1 MAGTAG
7 TFQYSLLLMFLLF
20 SFSQAKEI
28 LVGGNKDAW
37 KVPSSQSD
45 SLNEWAE
52 KSRFRMGDS
61 LVWKYESGKDSVLQV
76 TREAYLSCN
85 TSSPIDE
92 YKDGNTKVTLDRSGP
107 FYFISG
113 TNGHCEKGQK
123 MIVVVLSPRH
133 RYTGI
138 SPAPS
143 PAEFEGPA
151 VAPTSSA
158 TSLKSCFIVVL
169 GILLLALF

>member
-1 MAGTAG
+1 MADLV

-28 LVGGNKDAW
+28 LIGGSKDAW
-37 KVPSSQSD
+37 KVPSSQSE

-52 KSRFRMGDS
+52 KSRFRI
-61 LVWKYESGKDSVLQV
+61 VWQYESGKDSVLQV
-76 TREAYLSCN
+76 TRDAYLSCN
-85 TSSPIDE
+85 TSSPIEE
-92 YKDGNTKVTLDRSGP
+92 YKDENTKVTLDRSGP

-143 PAEFEGPA
+143 PAESEGPA

-158 TSLKSCFIVVL
+158 TSLKSGFMVVL
-169 GILLLALF
+169 GILLLGLF